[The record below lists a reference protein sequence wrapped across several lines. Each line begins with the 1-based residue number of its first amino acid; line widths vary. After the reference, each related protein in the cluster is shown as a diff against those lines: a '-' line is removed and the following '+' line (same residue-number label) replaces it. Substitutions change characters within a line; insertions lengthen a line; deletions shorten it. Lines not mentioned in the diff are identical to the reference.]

1 MAVETNCIIVSF
13 PATTTFTKQFNLP
26 PSPPEHAQR
35 PGHGLCRQWVQL
47 QGQQRPR
54 SQRPCRH
61 SSADLAA
68 AGRLFRT
75 GKDGAAQCPTWNP
88 AAPGAVGRGGTSLPR
103 GAGNHL
109 RVRPLSPGA
118 RPRSDV
124 DHAEVG
130 KRNWG
135 CFCISMTFDLIMF
148 CFCFFPMTAANGG
161 GEKANTLST
170 VQRKPPPLLPTP
182 PGPPLVDIA
191 GGSLTDNCPPARPPL
206 LPSPGQTSTS
216 IEDLLLMIPFQGH
229 RWAVANHIT
238 VVTEGHI

>member
-35 PGHGLCRQWVQL
+35 PGHGLRRQWVQL

-135 CFCISMTFDLIMF
+135 CFCISMTFDLIRF
-148 CFCFFPMTAANGG
+148 WFCFFQWQLRMVAARKPTRYQQYRGNHPHCFPRRLVRLWLILQGG
-161 GEKANTLST
+161 PCLTIALQH
-170 VQRKPPPLLPTP
+170 VLLCYLHQVRHPPPLKIYYWWFLSR
-182 PGPPLVDIA
+182 V
-191 GGSLTDNCPPARPPL
+191 TDEL
-206 LPSPGQTSTS
+206 
-216 IEDLLLMIPFQGH
+216 
-229 RWAVANHIT
+229 
-238 VVTEGHI
+238 